1 VAAAEVVDL
10 DLFEHFGAAE
20 QAGSLLYDLD
30 GILDV
35 GEDVLAGL
43 DPAVAA
49 LAQQLPGQL
58 VQVLEEKN
66 RCVKTKENVA

>member
-1 VAAAEVVDL
+1 
-10 DLFEHFGAAE
+10 
-20 QAGSLLYDLD
+20 
-30 GILDV
+30 LDV

-58 VQVLEEKN
+58 VQVLEEKKTD
-66 RCVKTKENVA
+66 VKTKDKYVI